1 MNSSRETSP
10 DTAGQPDIWQVDGVS
25 DAARQAAEEAA
36 ARDGYDLGV
45 WLEAAIRDAASSGSV
60 SIDDIVAAIDALCA
74 RIASAESTTRQAILP
89 LRDRLGRLSQQLSEI
104 EQERTADA
112 SAEKPDDDEIK

>member
-1 MNSSRETSP
+1 MNSSHETSP
-10 DTAGQPDIWQVDGVS
+10 DTAGQPDSWQVDGVS

-36 ARDGYDLGV
+36 ARDGHDLGV

-60 SIDDIVAAIDALCA
+60 STDDIVAAIDALGA

-112 SAEKPDDDEIK
+112 GAEKPDDDEIK